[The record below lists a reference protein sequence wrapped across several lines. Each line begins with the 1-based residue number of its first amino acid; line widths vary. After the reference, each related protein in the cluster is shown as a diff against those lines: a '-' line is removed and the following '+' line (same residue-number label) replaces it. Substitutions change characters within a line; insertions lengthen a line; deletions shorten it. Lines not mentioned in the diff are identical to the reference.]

1 MRNTAISTELFR
13 DVEAFLYLEA
23 RMLEENCF
31 DDWLDC
37 FADDVRY
44 WMPIRE
50 STDGSLGASLGPA
63 NEADTF
69 ALFDD
74 DKKSLELRVLR
85 IKTGDAHA
93 EVPPSI
99 TQRLVTN
106 ITVEPAAADDSL
118 RVRSSFM
125 VYQERR
131 GQHGVTFFGKRDDVL
146 RVTQGKL
153 KITRR
158 RIDLAQTILPTTIS
172 IFF

>member
-1 MRNTAISTELFR
+1 MRNDTISPELFR
-13 DVEAFLYLEA
+13 GVETFLYREA
-23 RMLEENCF
+23 RMLEDNRF
-31 DDWLDC
+31 DDWLNC
-37 FADDVRY
+37 LSDDVRY

-50 STDGSLGASLGPA
+50 STDGSSGSGK
-63 NEADTF
+63 ESDTF

-93 EVPPSI
+93 EVPPST

-106 ITVEPAAADDSL
+106 IAVEPAAADDSL
-118 RVRSSFM
+118 RVRSNFM

-131 GQHGVTFFGKRDDVL
+131 GLHGVTFFGKRDDVL
-146 RVTQGKL
+146 RQIQGEFR
-153 KITRR
+153 IAQR
-158 RIDLAQTILPTTIS
+158 RIDLAQKILPTAIS

>member
-1 MRNTAISTELFR
+1 MRNDAVSPELFR
-13 DVEAFLYLEA
+13 DVEAFLYREA
-23 RMLEENCF
+23 RMLEDNRF
-31 DDWLDC
+31 DDWLQC

-44 WMPIRE
+44 WMPIQE
-50 STDGSLGASLGPA
+50 STDGSSGPA
-63 NEADTF
+63 NESDTF

-93 EVPPSI
+93 EVPPST

-106 ITVEPAAADDSL
+106 ITIEPAAADHSL
-118 RVRSSFM
+118 RVRSNFM

-131 GQHGVTFFGKRDDVL
+131 GQHGVTFFGRRDDL
-146 RVTQGKL
+146 IRQIEGDF
-153 KITRR
+153 KIATR
-158 RIDLAQTILPTTIS
+158 RIDLAQKILPTTIS

>member
-1 MRNTAISTELFR
+1 MMNNAISPELFR
-13 DVEAFLYLEA
+13 NVEAFLYREA
-23 RMLEENCF
+23 RMLEDNRF
-31 DDWLDC
+31 DDWLKC
-37 FADDVRY
+37 FSDDVRY
-44 WMPIRE
+44 WMPIQE
-50 STDGSLGASLGPA
+50 STDGSSGPQK
-63 NEADTF
+63 EADTF

-93 EVPPSI
+93 EVPYST

-106 ITVEPAAADDSL
+106 ITVEPSPSEDSL
-118 RVRSSFM
+118 RVRSSFL

-146 RVTQGKL
+146 RQAQGGF
-153 KITRR
+153 KISQR
-158 RIDLAQTILPTTIS
+158 RIDLAQKVLPTTIS